1 MSPKEENDWDE
12 CDSNLCSFAVL
23 EKTFFLVRANSQSD
37 VRKILIVQ
45 FFNEVFIAKDG
56 SWNLNFSIV
65 WHLHLANH
73 TANETPGFLQV
84 SREENRTKMWS
95 REQVLISWSPL
106 LFVLRIFAIWE
117 ILVQQTCFVDFNLVE
132 TRTDYFSVT
141 RCWNKKLMSETN
153 FRVE

>member
-1 MSPKEENDWDE
+1 MWQQF
-12 CDSNLCSFAVL
+12 LQFCSTRKNIFLSQSQFAVRC
-23 EKTFFLVRANSQSD
+23 KKGSHCSIFL
-37 VRKILIVQ
+37 
-45 FFNEVFIAKDG
+45 AKDG